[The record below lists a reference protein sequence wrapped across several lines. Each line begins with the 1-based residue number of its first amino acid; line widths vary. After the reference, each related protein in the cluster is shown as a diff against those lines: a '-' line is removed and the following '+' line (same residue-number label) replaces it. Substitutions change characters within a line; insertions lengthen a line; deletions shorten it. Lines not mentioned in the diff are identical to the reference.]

1 MAAFRHDQAVT
12 KYSIKQKVVNKNPVQ
27 NQNLSKWDKKCFF
40 VCIIWASVLK
50 VLAKLVGGF
59 DKKI

>member
-1 MAAFRHDQAVT
+1 MAAFSHDQEVK
-12 KYSIKQKVVNKNPVQ
+12 KYKIKQKVVNKNPAQ
-27 NQNLSKWDKKCFF
+27 NQNLSKWDKKFF
-40 VCIIWASVLK
+40 VCIIWTSVLK